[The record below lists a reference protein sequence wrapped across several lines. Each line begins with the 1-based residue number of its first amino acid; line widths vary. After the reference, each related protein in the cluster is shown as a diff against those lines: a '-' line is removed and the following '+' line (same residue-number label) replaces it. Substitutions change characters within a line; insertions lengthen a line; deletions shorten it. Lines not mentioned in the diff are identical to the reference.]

1 LDVDEKMNLGD
12 ESVEFPRGDDVRN
25 LSLFLFFTSI
35 ALILILKTSQHG
47 NLSAIG
53 RDRQSTLDGML
64 DESLDD
70 PLSPSHSARDS
81 QPSSLYSPYLN
92 SLSSVDGSRWLR
104 TSNNLKSFIQQAS
117 SSSRQ
122 HRKKRRKIDKQSGP
136 SNDDSEGESDDDI
149 NAGEIDDDVN
159 GDNENGGEE
168 KSSMRVFADCNN
180 RSSRIAREENG
191 GLNDTN
197 DDNENGGE
205 EKSSLGNSGSENGSK
220 TEDEYS
226 DCDTVLLRDQNIQVE
241 DNDHMVDG
249 AIDKFAEL
257 KMSLGHDADVSSRT
271 LRDDA
276 DVSSSSSTTLWTVAY
291 DEIASLVC
299 IVEEAHELLATVS
312 PEVMTWYQDLRERV
326 RKLSGTS
333 LPSSK
338 YPDLSST
345 SFDTASTKEDDMQEP
360 LRMPASVS
368 AIDTASTEVDA
379 TQEPLAM
386 PASVSAIDTAST
398 EVDATQEPFAMPAS
412 VSAIDTASTEVDA
425 TQEPFAMPASVSTV
439 EAMQESSVSIEDA
452 MPSNKYPNLSSKSFE
467 TASTEVD
474 AMPEPLAMQASVS
487 TVDTASTAMQESS
500 VSMVDA
506 MQESS
511 VSAEDAMALPL
522 QFIRDLHDITS
533 SDELISVKI
542 GLTGFMMAYYEP
554 KGEHLDG
561 VIDSKTLRPLGNH
574 IFKDIRFMGQG
585 RNLSKVNHDIFI
597 ISSLLQLYI
606 QAYNQ
611 FHEDSPRIIEFMS
624 SSLESYQRPL
634 LSLKSLSTE
643 SLYSSVDPNGFCGY
657 LAAATS
663 FDCVDR
669 NINPHHVSLQ
679 DLKQVSNNTSVF
691 TYS

>member
-1 LDVDEKMNLGD
+1 
-12 ESVEFPRGDDVRN
+12 
-25 LSLFLFFTSI
+25 
-35 ALILILKTSQHG
+35 
-47 NLSAIG
+47 
-53 RDRQSTLDGML
+53 
-64 DESLDD
+64 
-70 PLSPSHSARDS
+70 
-81 QPSSLYSPYLN
+81 
-92 SLSSVDGSRWLR
+92 
-104 TSNNLKSFIQQAS
+104 
-117 SSSRQ
+117 
-122 HRKKRRKIDKQSGP
+122 
-136 SNDDSEGESDDDI
+136 
-149 NAGEIDDDVN
+149 
-159 GDNENGGEE
+159 
-168 KSSMRVFADCNN
+168 
-180 RSSRIAREENG
+180 
-191 GLNDTN
+191 
-197 DDNENGGE
+197 
-205 EKSSLGNSGSENGSK
+205 
-220 TEDEYS
+220 
-226 DCDTVLLRDQNIQVE
+226 
-241 DNDHMVDG
+241 
-249 AIDKFAEL
+249 
-257 KMSLGHDADVSSRT
+257 
-271 LRDDA
+271 
-276 DVSSSSSTTLWTVAY
+276 
-291 DEIASLVC
+291 
-299 IVEEAHELLATVS
+299 
-312 PEVMTWYQDLRERV
+312 
-326 RKLSGTS
+326 
-333 LPSSK
+333 
-338 YPDLSST
+338 
-345 SFDTASTKEDDMQEP
+345 
-360 LRMPASVS
+360 MPASVS

-379 TQEPLAM
+379 TQEPFAM

-511 VSAEDAMALPL
+511 VSMVDAMQESSVSMVDAMQESSVSVEDSMALPL

-679 DLKQVSNNTSVF
+679 DLRQVSNNTSVF